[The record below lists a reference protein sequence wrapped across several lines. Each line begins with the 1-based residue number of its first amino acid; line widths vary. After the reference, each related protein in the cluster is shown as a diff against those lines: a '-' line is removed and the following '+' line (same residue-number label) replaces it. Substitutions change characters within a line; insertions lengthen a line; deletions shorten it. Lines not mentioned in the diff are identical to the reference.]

1 MRELKLINY
10 KISNLYYFINTFVYH
25 FYDFVL
31 KDKKNILL
39 CPLNWGI
46 GHATR
51 CVPIIN
57 KLIES
62 NFNVIIGAD
71 KRPLEFLKK
80 EFPELQ
86 YIAFPGYN
94 LNYPEKG
101 NMAIKM
107 FLSAPKILFSFIR
120 EHKILK
126 KIIKKYK
133 IDVVISDNRYGLW
146 NKKIPC
152 IFMTHQILVKTP
164 DKINFFKKFLFK
176 INKFYINKFDE
187 LWIPDF
193 EGEINL
199 SGDLSHKHKI
209 SKATYFIGPLSR
221 FNEYKSKVDISEK
234 PCYDV
239 LVMLSGPEPQRTVL
253 EENILKQLKETKL
266 KSIVVRGITEKSE
279 HYNFSENIKV
289 FSHLESDEL
298 INYILGSKII
308 ICRPGY
314 SSIMDLTALGKKA
327 IFIPT
332 PGQTEQE
339 YLAQRFL
346 NKKMFYSVKQK
357 DFNLLNAIEKS
368 EEYSGFLLKFDST
381 QIDKRIAQLIN
392 EI

>member
-1 MRELKLINY
+1 ME
-10 KISNLYYFINTFVYH
+10 
-25 FYDFVL
+25 
-31 KDKKNILL
+31 DKKNILL

-57 KLIES
+57 KLIEN

-86 YIAFPGYN
+86 YIVFPGYN

-101 NMAIKM
+101 SMAFKM
-107 FLSAPKILFSFIR
+107 FLSAPIILFSFIR

-126 KIIKKYK
+126 KIIKKNK
-133 IDVVISDNRYGLW
+133 IDAVISDNRYGLW
-146 NKKIPC
+146 NKQIPC
-152 IFMTHQILVKTP
+152 IIMTHQILVKTP
-164 DKINFFKKFLFK
+164 DNIKLFKKILFK
-176 INKFYINKFDE
+176 INKFYINNYDE

-199 SGDLSHKHKI
+199 SGDLSHKYKI
-209 SKATYFIGPLSR
+209 SKATYFIEPLSR

-239 LVMLSGPEPQRTVL
+239 LVMLSGPEPQRTIL

-266 KSIVVRGITEKSE
+266 KGVVVRGITEKSE
-279 HYNFSENIKV
+279 HYNFTENIKV

-298 INYILGSKII
+298 INYILRSKII

-346 NKKMFYSVKQK
+346 NKKIFYSVKQK
-357 DFNLLNAIEKS
+357 YFNLLNAIEKS

-381 QIDKRIAQLIN
+381 QLDKRIAHLISKLD
-392 EI
+392 